1 MGRENPDS
9 VGATQLPAAEVAR
22 LEALRRLAM
31 GAAHALNNVFTAV
44 VGEASFLREERKGD
58 PAVVEACDTILRE
71 LDRCARLTRALL
83 ARRHP
88 PQAGRDEVDLV
99 RLVRDLA
106 PLLRETLGRQ
116 KELALRLPD
125 DLLLVR
131 GDAAT
136 LELLVL
142 LLVHEGADLAPG
154 SARLQLGVG
163 SLGGTARLE
172 LELEADGL
180 AEDAARPFIEPESAS
195 DAVARN
201 QLAAL
206 ADLTR
211 RAGGSLQASREGACR
226 LRAAVVLPALGT
238 V

>member
-1 MGRENPDS
+1 VAPQAPETR
-9 VGATQLPAAEVAR
+9 GATPLAATEVAR

-31 GAAHALNNVFTAV
+31 GAAHALNNAFTAV

-58 PAVVEACDTILRE
+58 SAVVEACDTILRE
-71 LDRCARLTRALL
+71 LDRCARITRALL

-88 PQAGRDEVDLV
+88 PQGGRDEVDLV

-116 KELALRLPD
+116 KELALLLPD
-125 DLLLVR
+125 DLMLVR
-131 GDAAT
+131 GEAAT

-154 SARLQLGVG
+154 AARLQLAVG
-163 SLGGTARLE
+163 SLGGAARLE

-180 AEDAARPFIEPESAS
+180 SEDAARPFVEPEAAG
-195 DAVARN
+195 DAVSRN

-206 ADLTR
+206 AELTR
-211 RAGGSLQASREGACR
+211 RVGGSLQASREGACR
-226 LRAAVVLPALGT
+226 LRAAILLPSLGA
-238 V
+238 